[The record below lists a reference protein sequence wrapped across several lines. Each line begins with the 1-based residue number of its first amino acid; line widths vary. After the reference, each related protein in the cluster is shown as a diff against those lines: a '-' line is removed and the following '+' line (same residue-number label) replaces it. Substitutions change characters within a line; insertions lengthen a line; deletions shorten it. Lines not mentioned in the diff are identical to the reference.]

1 MRFAFFPLLA
11 LTLALP
17 GCISPQPEPDPTPSR
32 TPGRTAA
39 RATPASIETGY
50 ATMESEILVLV
61 NKERRRHGLQPLVL
75 NPRLELAAKL
85 HAQNMARFRKMAHD
99 LPESPLPTL
108 SHRAQHVAY
117 YFATIAE
124 NIALGYPDAET
135 VVTGWMKSPGHRQNI
150 LSREIVEIGTGVADS
165 PSGRLYFCQVFGRQ
179 RMSI

>member
-1 MRFAFFPLLA
+1 MRFLRFSLFS
-11 LTLALP
+11 LTLALS
-17 GCISPQPEPDPTPSR
+17 GCITPQPETDR
-32 TPGRTAA
+32 TPARAPRATAA
-39 RATPASIETGY
+39 RAAPASIETGF
-50 ATMESEILVLV
+50 AALESEILVLV
-61 NKERRRHGLQPLVL
+61 NKERRLHGLKPLVL
-75 NPRLELAAKL
+75 NPRLDLAAKL
-85 HAQNMARFRKMAHD
+85 HAQNMARYRKMAHD

-135 VVTGWMKSPGHRQNI
+135 VVMGWMKSPGHRQNI

-179 RMSI
+179 RMTI